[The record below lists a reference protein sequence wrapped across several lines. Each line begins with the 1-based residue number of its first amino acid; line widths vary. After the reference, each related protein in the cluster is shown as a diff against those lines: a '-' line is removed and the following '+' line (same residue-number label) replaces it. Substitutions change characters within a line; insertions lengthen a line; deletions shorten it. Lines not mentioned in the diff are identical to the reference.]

1 MSAKTNKRNERKTK
15 MKRWALI
22 VAVLYV
28 VILAVLTVPVILLA
42 FVPQLKLDV
51 FKVFAEWGYWL
62 WLAVMGISQFALLA
76 VPVRLAGLRPVTR
89 GPIWKTVLAGGL
101 MAGGLVMGACLAVN
115 ELVFAERAL
124 EHNGDIWTC
133 VLLGLLTWFV
143 WALVF
148 SRISRSVPPADFVTK
163 QCRALFKGS
172 ILELLIAVPS
182 HIVARC
188 RDYCCAGFWTFI
200 GLTMGISVML
210 FAYGPAV
217 FFLFAERWKRLHPRP
232 SGPDAKPASI

>member
-1 MSAKTNKRNERKTK
+1 

-22 VAVLYV
+22 VAALYV
-28 VILAVLTVPVILLA
+28 AILVVLTVPVTLLA
-42 FVPQLKLDV
+42 FIP
-51 FKVFAEWGYWL
+51 KVGWEAFGIYAEWPYWL
-62 WLAVMGISQFALLA
+62 CLAVMGISQFALLA

-101 MAGGLVMGACLAVN
+101 MAGALVAGACFSIE
-115 ELVFAERAL
+115 ELVFADHPPKGNA
-124 EHNGDIWTC
+124 DIWTF
-133 VLLGLLTWFV
+133 VLLGLLTWFI

-148 SRISRSVPPADFVTK
+148 LRISRDVPPSDFVTK
-163 QCRALFKGS
+163 HCRALFKGS

-188 RDYCCAGFWTFI
+188 RDYCCAGWMTFI

-210 FAYGPAV
+210 FAFGPAV
-217 FFLFAERWKRLHPRP
+217 FFLFAERWKRLHP
-232 SGPDAKPASI
+232 KPE

>member
-1 MSAKTNKRNERKTK
+1 
-15 MKRWALI
+15 MKRWAVI
-22 VAVLYV
+22 VAALYMA
-28 VILAVLTVPVILLA
+28 ILLLLTVPVILLA
-42 FVPQLKLDV
+42 FVPQVHLDV
-51 FKVFAEWGYWL
+51 FKIYAQWGYWV
-62 WLAVMGISQFALLA
+62 WLAVMVVSQFTLLA
-76 VPVRLAGLRPVTR
+76 LPVRLASLRAVTR

-101 MAGGLVMGACLAVN
+101 MAGGLTVGACFTVE
-115 ELVFAERAL
+115 ELLFADHAPQG
-124 EHNGDIWTC
+124 NWDSWIF
-133 VLLGLLTWFV
+133 VLLGLLTWFI

-148 SRISRSVPPADFVTK
+148 SRISRLASPPDFVSRH
-163 QCRALFKGS
+163 CRALFKGS
-172 ILELLIAVPS
+172 ILELLVAVPS

-232 SGPDAKPASI
+232 TGPM